1 VADRVNLF
9 NKPTIP
15 TELAGRWEVLVKLAG
30 ERLYNKRKKMLEA
43 IGERPYNA
51 LPLTDTEVK
60 DRWGKIRR
68 DENALA
74 TVLAENVKVT
84 EDGRLLIKNEFL
96 KKAYETEA
104 HFRKGEIA
112 AAEAAS
118 ANEGDIDNDS

>member
-1 VADRVNLF
+1 MGDKVNLF
-9 NKPTIP
+9 NKPQIP
-15 TELAGRWEVLVKLAG
+15 TELSGRWEVLVKLAG

-51 LPLTDTEVK
+51 LPLSDAEVK
-60 DRWGKIRR
+60 DRWGQIRR

-96 KKAYETEA
+96 KKAIETEA
-104 HFRKGEIA
+104 HFRKGEFIE
-112 AAEAAS
+112 AETQIVD
-118 ANEGDIDNDS
+118 EGDIDNA